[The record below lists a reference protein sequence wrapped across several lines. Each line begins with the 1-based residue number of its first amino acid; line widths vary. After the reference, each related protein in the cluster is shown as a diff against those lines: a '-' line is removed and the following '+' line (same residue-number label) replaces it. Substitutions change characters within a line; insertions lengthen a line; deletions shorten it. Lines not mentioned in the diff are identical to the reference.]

1 MRLLLL
7 ALSLSLILLQA
18 RLWISEEGMREVWR
32 LRAQVT
38 ERTEE
43 NRVLAANNAALDA
56 EVQDLK
62 QGLAAAEE
70 RARTELGM
78 IAPGETFF
86 QITPRPARS
95 QDDSGS
101 R

>member
-7 ALSLSLILLQA
+7 ALCLSLLLLQG
-18 RLWISEEGMREVWR
+18 RLWVSGEGIREVNQ
-32 LRAQVT
+32 LKAQVA

-43 NRVLAANNAALDA
+43 NRMLAVRNAALEA

-62 QGLAAAEE
+62 QGLAAVEE
-70 RARTELGM
+70 RARVDLGM
-78 IAPGETFF
+78 IATGETFF
-86 QITPRPARS
+86 QITPQRLT
-95 QDDSGS
+95 DSD

>member
-1 MRLLLL
+1 MRLLML
-7 ALSLSLILLQA
+7 ALTLSLVLLQA
-18 RLWISEEGMREVWR
+18 RLWVSEEGMREVWR
-32 LRAQVT
+32 LRSQVA

-43 NRVLAANNAALDA
+43 NQALALRNSALDA

-62 QGLAAAEE
+62 QGFAAVEE
-70 RARTELGM
+70 RARAEMGM

-86 QITPRPARS
+86 QITPPSAR
-95 QDDSGS
+95 QAEA

>member
-7 ALSLSLILLQA
+7 ALCLSLLLLQA
-18 RLWISEEGMREVWR
+18 RLWVSAEGVRDVR
-32 LRAQVT
+32 ALTAQVV

-43 NRVLAANNAALDA
+43 NRMLAARNAALEA

-62 QGLAAAEE
+62 QGLAAVEE
-70 RARTELGM
+70 RARVDLGM

-86 QITPRPARS
+86 QITPQPR
-95 QDDSGS
+95 
-101 R
+101 

>member
-7 ALSLSLILLQA
+7 ALTLSLVLLQA
-18 RLWISEEGMREVWR
+18 RLWVSEEGMREVWR
-32 LRAQVT
+32 LRSQVA

-43 NRVLAANNAALDA
+43 NEALALRNSALDA
-56 EVQDLK
+56 EVLDLK
-62 QGLAAAEE
+62 QGSAAVEE
-70 RARTELGM
+70 RARAEMGM

-86 QITPRPARS
+86 QITPPTAR
-95 QDDSGS
+95 QAVA